1 MRYCAILIMVLALVT
16 LAGCASNSPNA
27 KVLSMDIAIVA
38 DHNATVRGPVNQ
50 SKPITTTDSLKG
62 GMTP

>member
-1 MRYCAILIMVLALVT
+1 MRYLLITLALLA
-16 LAGCASNSPNA
+16 LAGCANRSPYA
-27 KVLSMDIAIVA
+27 KVLSMDVTIVA